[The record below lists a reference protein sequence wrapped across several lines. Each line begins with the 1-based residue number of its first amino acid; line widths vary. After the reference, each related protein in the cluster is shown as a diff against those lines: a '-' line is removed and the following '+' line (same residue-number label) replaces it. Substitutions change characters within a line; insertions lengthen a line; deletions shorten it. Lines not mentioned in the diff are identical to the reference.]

1 LRYAAVVVVGLAM
14 VLLTAAW
21 LLPRVSDAAS
31 RWLEEDPVR
40 ARAVAVDGVEEGDV
54 PVDLDLTRTDE
65 RRIERRG
72 TAIVDAGIQ
81 FNLLGAFGR
90 ERQQGGASAE
100 AATVVLRVSADG
112 DRWSPWITLELEPAP
127 REQSEPTRS
136 AVAGRAELVSEPV
149 WVGEAR
155 FVEFRRSGPVRDL
168 RFSFTNSL
176 GDATLSDR
184 LAGSLRSAVTAIAG
198 IGRTG
203 SALADE
209 AVAPGMPAIVT
220 RQQWGAD
227 ERWRRAAPWYADVK
241 MAFVHHTA
249 GLNSYTAEQAPAV
262 VRAVYSY
269 HARTLGFNDI
279 GYNFLVDRFGVIYE
293 GRYGG
298 MDQGVVGAQ
307 VLGFNT
313 GSTGVSVMGH
323 FVDEAPPA
331 AALDSLARLLAWKLG
346 VHGIDPTSPVT
357 MRCGTSDKFKAGQYV
372 TLPAISAHRDANYT
386 TCPGDAFYAAL
397 PGVREAA
404 EGLSGAPRVLHTKAL
419 RNFGIRRGR
428 VAVFRFK
435 VVYAAGSADTQ
446 TYTRGVVIL
455 KVRDAKGR
463 SRYTKVYKAARL
475 NRVLRH
481 SRRLFL
487 RRGTYRYFIYAS
499 LPDGTKQQK
508 LGSGRIK
515 VR

>member
-1 LRYAAVVVVGLAM
+1 VALLA
-14 VLLTAAW
+14 TAW

-31 RWLEEDPVR
+31 RWLEQDPVR
-40 ARAVAVDGVEEGDV
+40 TRAVAVDGIEEGEI
-54 PVDLDLTRTDE
+54 PGGLDLTRADE

-90 ERQQGGASAE
+90 ERRRGGAPGE
-100 AATVVLRVSADG
+100 AAEVVLRVSADG
-112 DRWSPWITLELEPAP
+112 DGWSPWITLELEPAP
-127 REQSEPTRS
+127 REQAEPARP
-136 AVAGRAELVSEPV
+136 AAAARAEMVSEPV

-184 LAGSLRSAVTAIAG
+184 LAGSLRSAVATIAG

-203 SALADE
+203 PALAG
-209 AVAPGMPAIVT
+209 AAAGPGMPAIVT

-227 ERWRRAAPWYADVK
+227 ERWRRAAPLYADVR

-249 GLNSYTAEQAPAV
+249 SLNTYTAEEAPAV

-279 GYNFLVDRFGVIYE
+279 GYNFLIDRYGVIYE
-293 GRYGG
+293 GRHGG
-298 MDQGVVGAQ
+298 MDKGVVGAQ

-323 FVDEAPPA
+323 FVDRSPPA

-346 VHGIDPTSPVT
+346 LHGIDPTSPVT

-372 TLPAISAHRDANYT
+372 TLPAISGHRDANYT

-397 PGVREAA
+397 PGVRAAA
-404 EGLSGAPRVLHTKAL
+404 EGLSGTSRVLRTEAL
-419 RNFGIRRGR
+419 RNFGTRRGR

-435 VVYAAGSADTQ
+435 VVYAAGSSDTQ
-446 TYTRGVVIL
+446 TYTRGGVIL
-455 KVRDAKGR
+455 KVRDAEGR
-463 SRYTKVYKAARL
+463 SRYTKVYREARF
-475 NRVLRH
+475 NRVLQH
-481 SRRLFL
+481 SKRLFL
-487 RRGTYRYFIYAS
+487 RRGTYRYYIYAS
-499 LPDGTKQQK
+499 LPDGTTQQK
-508 LGSGRIK
+508 LGSGRIT

>member
-1 LRYAAVVVVGLAM
+1 MALLA
-14 VLLTAAW
+14 TAW

-31 RWLEEDPVR
+31 RWLEQEPVR
-40 ARAVAVDGVEEGDV
+40 TRAVAVDGVAEGEV
-54 PVDLDLTRTDE
+54 PGDLDLTRTDE
-65 RRIERRG
+65 RRVERRG

-81 FNLLGAFGR
+81 FNLLGALGR
-90 ERQQGGASAE
+90 ERQRSGAREE
-100 AATVVLRVSADG
+100 AAEVVLRVSTDG
-112 DRWSPWITLELEPAP
+112 ERWSPWITLVLEPAP
-127 REQSEPTRS
+127 RERTEPTRS
-136 AVAGRAELVSEPV
+136 AAAARAELVSEPV
-149 WVGEAR
+149 WVGAAR

-184 LAGSLRSAVTAIAG
+184 LAGSLRSAVATIAG

-209 AVAPGMPAIVT
+209 AVASGMPAIVT

-227 ERWRRAAPWYADVK
+227 ETWRRAAPWYADVK

-249 GLNSYTAEQAPAV
+249 SLNTYTAEEAPAV

-279 GYNFLVDRFGVIYE
+279 GYNFLVDRYGVIYE
-293 GRYGG
+293 GRFGG

-313 GSTGVSVMGH
+313 GSTGVSVIGN
-323 FVDEAPPA
+323 FEGEAPPA
-331 AALDSLARLLAWKLG
+331 VALTSLERLLAWKLG
-346 VHGIDPTSPVT
+346 VHGIAPLSPAT
-357 MRCGTSDKFKAGQYV
+357 MYCSTSDKFKAGQYV
-372 TLPAISAHRDANYT
+372 TLPAISGHRDANYT
-386 TCPGDAFYAAL
+386 ACPGALFYDLLPQVRTAVDAISAGVGDRVFYT
-397 PGVREAA
+397 R
-404 EGLSGAPRVLHTKAL
+404 AL
-419 RNFGIRRGR
+419 RNFGTRRGR
-428 VAVFRFK
+428 VATFRFK
-435 VVYAAGSADTQ
+435 AFYTPGGADTQ

-455 KVRDAKGR
+455 KVRDARGR

-487 RRGTYRYFIYAS
+487 KPGTYRYFIYAS
-499 LPDGTKQQK
+499 LPDGTQQQK
-508 LGSGRIK
+508 LGAGRIK